1 MWYNYEIILLQ
12 KGLGVKHENIWRKI
26 WKIIQDLFF
35 YMYMVWIFSIW
46 LPKAD
51 FLMAIDVQVSD
62 VVKRPLV
69 ITNLIAVLTLH
80 IAIIQYCFY
89 FRQCYC
95 GEIVSF
101 FVPKYQCIKKF
112 LCLSIFL
119 ST

>member
-62 VVKRPLV
+62 VVKRPPV
-69 ITNLIAVLTLH
+69 ITVLFSKF
-80 IAIIQYCFY
+80 YCCFNSS
-89 FRQCYC
+89 YC
-95 GEIVSF
+95 NHSVL
-101 FVPKYQCIKKF
+101 F
-112 LCLSIFL
+112 LFSSVLL
-119 ST
+119 